1 MNEASD
7 QPKFAGSSEASLG
20 SNQDPGTK
28 DAASDSVATANK
40 SVAQPHM
47 KGITKV
53 IRDWVIVIAL
63 ALFAAFVVRTFLL
76 QQFYISG
83 PSMESTLYQ
92 NNRVLVNKL
101 SYRFSG
107 VGRGDVVVFDR
118 VSSSG
123 SQVVHD
129 DLIKRVVALE
139 NEIIEIKECVVYVN
153 GVALVEKY
161 LDEYTRT
168 EEDLV
173 ARCRTPD
180 MHAVTVPDNHVFVMG
195 DNRAES
201 FDSRSFGPIEK
212 TKIVGRAFAVVWP
225 LSQIKLL

>member
-1 MNEASD
+1 MTDLPD
-7 QPKFAGSSEASLG
+7 QPSRSDGEVVVSSDLS
-20 SNQDPGTK
+20 T
-28 DAASDSVATANK
+28 TA
-40 SVAQPHM
+40 
-47 KGITKV
+47 KGVFKV
-53 IRDWVIVIAL
+53 VRDWAIVIVL

-92 NNRVLVNKL
+92 NNRVLVNKM

-107 VGRGDVVVFDR
+107 VGRGDIVVFDR
-118 VSSSG
+118 VTSNG
-123 SQVVHD
+123 SEVVHD
-129 DLIKRVVALE
+129 DLIKRVIGLE
-139 NEIIEIKECVVYVN
+139 NETLEIKQCVVYVDN
-153 GVALVEKY
+153 VPLEENY

-180 MHAVTVPDNHVFVMG
+180 MHPVTIPDNYVFVMG

-201 FDSRSFGPIEK
+201 FDSRSFGPIEES
-212 TKIVGRAFAVVWP
+212 KIVGRAFAIVWP
-225 LSQIKLL
+225 LSEIRLL